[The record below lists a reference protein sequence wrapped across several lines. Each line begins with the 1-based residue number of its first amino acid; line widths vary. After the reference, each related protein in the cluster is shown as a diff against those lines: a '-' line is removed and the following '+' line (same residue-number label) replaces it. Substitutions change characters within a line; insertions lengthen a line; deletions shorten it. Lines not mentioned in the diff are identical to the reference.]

1 MIVVA
6 HQHPTLRFS
15 RKETFAAIRA
25 VLRNRGTQ
33 KRSISVVFVNNRFMR
48 RINRRF
54 LKHDE
59 STDVIAFPLE
69 DGIGMD
75 GELYINLD
83 RAKNQASGAG
93 IPFREEVLRLLI
105 HGTLHLLGYRDT
117 TKPLKQKMT
126 RKEDYF
132 LARLGR

>member
-1 MIVVA
+1 M
-6 HQHPTLRFS
+6 
-15 RKETFAAIRA
+15 
-25 VLRNRGTQ
+25 
-33 KRSISVVFVNNRFMR
+33 FVNSRFMR

-54 LKHDE
+54 LKHDK

-69 DGIGMD
+69 DGFGMD

-83 RAKNQASGAG
+83 RARSQAQGAG
-93 IPFREEVLRLLI
+93 VPFREEVLRLLI
-105 HGTLHLLGYRDT
+105 HGTLHLLGERDT
-117 TKPLKQKMT
+117 TKPLKEKMT

>member
-15 RKETFAAIRA
+15 RAETFKAIRA
-25 VLRNRGTQ
+25 VLRNTGTQ
-33 KRSISVVFVNNRFMR
+33 KRSISVVFVNNRFIR
-48 RINRRF
+48 QINRRF

-83 RAKNQASGAG
+83 RARNQALGAG

-105 HGTLHLLGYRDT
+105 HGTLHLLGERDT
-117 TKPLKQKMT
+117 TIPLKQKMT